1 MVKQFT
7 LAALSIVLVAS
18 PSRLSSQTAPP
29 AQRSPRCLHG
39 STEQPN
45 QRARREQALRMAR
58 QINQAEHAGPALPP
72 SQPRNYRPFD
82 QLPNMPPT
90 PDGFRLQFYTDGPTY
105 TFSLKDTVD
114 ACQYAIF
121 SDQDRG
127 IYEAT
132 PQTGVRIVPIE
143 TR

>member
-1 MVKQFT
+1 MIKQFT
-7 LAALSIVLVAS
+7 LAALVFILT
-18 PSRLSSQTAPP
+18 PSLSTRGAAQP
-29 AQRSPRCLHG
+29 AQLRPRCLHG
-39 STEQPN
+39 SAEQPN

-58 QINQAEHAGPALPP
+58 QINQAESAGSAQPA
-72 SQPRNYRPFD
+72 QPRNYRPFD
-82 QLPNMPPT
+82 QLPNLPPT
-90 PDGFRLQFYTDGPTY
+90 PQGFRLQFYTDGPTY

-121 SDQDRG
+121 SDQDAG

-132 PQTGVRIVPIE
+132 PQTGVRILPIE